1 MCLEHEFW
9 QALYEIAA
17 ENRTTRSRLIS
28 RLLEQERDFNFTS
41 TVRVFVL
48 RHFRRKQMEQIA
60 DNPAASFADVDPK
73 ESADPKHGSAL
84 SPGQKRGQ
92 RDASLINRNLM
103 PARPKKS

>member
-60 DNPAASFADVDPK
+60 DNIPEVV
-73 ESADPKHGSAL
+73 
-84 SPGQKRGQ
+84 
-92 RDASLINRNLM
+92 
-103 PARPKKS
+103 